1 MAVAHGK
8 NLSQWF
14 RSRDAIEMF
23 NAVSQDLGVVFNPL
37 NLKDSELV
45 GLSAK
50 KMAESFPNL
59 IVTRRGAPEN
69 GCGTWLHPDIALHN
83 SGEALDS

>member
-45 GLSAK
+45 GLSA
-50 KMAESFPNL
+50 EL
-59 IVTRRGAPEN
+59 
-69 GCGTWLHPDIALHN
+69 
-83 SGEALDS
+83 